1 VNVHD
6 RSALSAAQRD
16 TIRFRLNG
24 EPVALT
30 DAPDTRL
37 SEALRS
43 SLGATGTKVGC
54 DAGDCGACTVLLDGG
69 QACACLIPIGQVDG
83 RMVTTVEGLAGD
95 PLGHALQA
103 SFHAYGAAQCGICT
117 PGMLM
122 AAYDLLS
129 RDRQPSES
137 ATLDALGGVLCRCT
151 GYIKIVEAVRGAH
164 GFIGDVTTEAQR
176 ALSPLAGESWREGSA
191 AVGQEVA
198 ASANPVTRSAPSPT
212 LSRKGGGSI
221 TSIGKRI
228 ARLDGEPKVAGTEI
242 YGADRVPEG
251 ALWLRALRCP
261 HPRARFTLGDLDAFV
276 ASCPGLVKIFTPK
289 DVPGENS
296 FGIYPHLKDQPVFS
310 TGETRYRGE
319 CVLAIVGEKAA
330 VEAVRLSEFPIV
342 WEPLAPMIG
351 SKAALAGT
359 AFPLHDFAPD
369 NVLTRGRV
377 VSGDVEAGFAAA
389 THTASGDFETGFVE
403 HAYIEPEAGYAQR
416 IGDTIEVFACTQAP
430 YMDRDEVARVLGIPL
445 EDVRIIPSACGG
457 GFGGKLD
464 VSLQPMLAVAAWVL
478 RRPVACV
485 YGRIESMVSST
496 KRHPSQIAA
505 RAACDADGKLVA
517 YAMDG
522 DFDTGAYSSWGPT
535 VAGRVPVHATGP
547 YRVPNVRNLSRA
559 IYTNG
564 PPSGAFRGFGVPQA
578 AIAQESLFDDLAEA
592 AGIDRLEFR
601 LINAIRAGDAT
612 PCGQVLEASAGLAEC
627 LEALKPHWQALLADA
642 CAFNATESRSRRGV
656 GIGCMWYGIGNTGM
670 SNPSTM
676 RITLDAAGALTFWN
690 GAVDIGQ
697 GSTTV
702 LTQIAA
708 DALGLPVSAF
718 RLVIGDSALTLDAGK
733 TSASRQTFVSGRA
746 SEAAGKELRAAI
758 LRLTNAGESADL
770 SLDGPSL
777 LVTEN
782 GVSSRIN
789 LAALPV
795 NSDGI
800 VLEGLG
806 SFDPPTIPLDTEGQG
821 VPYATYGFAAQIASL
836 DVDLDLGTVKLNRI
850 VAAHDVG
857 RAINPMLVEGQIH
870 GGIAQGIGLALMEEY
885 LPGRT
890 ENLHDYL
897 IPTAGDVP
905 PIEIILI
912 EDPEPLGPSG
922 AKGIGEPALVP
933 TAPAILG
940 AIRHAT
946 GVTPR
951 QIPVLPHRLW
961 ELMREKD
968 GEKHRP
974 TPSPTQLGHARV
986 GHLPVLKSATAD
998 FSAGE
1003 GWGEGSHHAPDL
1015 ASAETITDEGSPT
1028 PHPAAARPPSPLAG
1042 EENTALAERSRKFG
1056 AAEGEDGII
1065 RCDACPVLCR
1075 IRPGRSGACSR
1086 YANENGLLVRT
1097 DPVVL
1102 LAEAID
1108 AAQPLVPFADNAGD
1122 WDGSALPANR
1132 VFVTGIGSGTTY
1144 PDYKPAPFIV
1154 SSQHEGVDTVTVVTE
1169 GIFSYCGIK
1178 VKIDTDRHL
1187 GPETAAIRSKGE
1199 QIGHVTTA
1207 EYGSQ
1212 MLSLGGVRHLTGG
1225 SKKEGNA
1232 TCEAMLQLANR
1243 EPVELTIDGGH
1254 TVLVQ
1259 AGQPPI
1265 VDGKPEQ
1272 RMRVGCGS
1280 ATIGIFAQQWL
1291 GHVDEVIVVDDHITG
1306 VLTEHQ
1312 AGRVLDM
1319 KPAGIRVRGRKSTP
1333 GRYFQVAEPGLGW
1346 GGTDI
1351 TQPLSIIQKID
1362 EKLAWPGM
1370 RLLMTSTTGEDSA
1383 FFVLDENLTP
1393 IETDMPAPV
1402 RQVVERIGEN
1412 CEPSLC
1418 TVTFMA
1424 GAGGSLR
1431 AGVTENPVLLTRSVQ
1446 SGATRVTMGG
1456 APVHVWP
1463 GGGITVMVDV
1473 LRLPKNAF
1481 GSVPTPAL
1489 VAPIEFTLPRSLYL
1503 ALGGHEDEIVPMD
1516 EVLRAHRGDARIER
1530 AMTENPW
1537 PLRAAGGA

>member
-1 VNVHD
+1 VNRHLPLPAAGSHD
-6 RSALSAAQRD
+6 GSIAFS
-16 TIRFRLNG
+16 LNG
-24 EPVALT
+24 SPVTLT
-30 DAPDTRL
+30 DAPDSRL
-37 SEALRS
+37 STALRD
-43 SLGATGTKVGC
+43 SLGATGTKSGC
-54 DAGDCGACTVLLDGG
+54 DAGDCGACTVLVDGA
-69 QACACLIPIGQVDG
+69 QVCACLVPVGQVEG
-83 RMVTTVEGLAGD
+83 CAVVTVEGLAAD
-95 PLGHALQA
+95 PLGRALQRAFHAL
-103 SFHAYGAAQCGICT
+103 GAAQCGICT

-122 AAYDLLS
+122 AGYDLLQ
-129 RDRQPSES
+129 RNPTPGERETQ
-137 ATLDALGGVLCRCT
+137 DALGGVLCRCT
-151 GYIKIVEAVRGAH
+151 GYLKIVEAVRSAHAFLGAAAERISIPED
-164 GFIGDVTTEAQR
+164 GTATAIGA
-176 ALSPLAGESWREGSA
+176 
-191 AVGQEVA
+191 
-198 ASANPVTRSAPSPT
+198 
-212 LSRKGGGSI
+212 
-221 TSIGKRI
+221 RI
-228 ARLDGEPKVAGTEI
+228 ARLDGLPKLDGTEL
-242 YGADRVPEG
+242 YGADSVPAD
-251 ALWLRALRCP
+251 ALWLRALRSP
-261 HPRARFTLGDLDAFV
+261 HPRARFTLGDLDGFV
-276 ASCPGLVKIFTPK
+276 AARPGLAKILTAR

-330 VEAVRLSEFPIV
+330 VEAVRLDEFPIV
-342 WEPLAPMIG
+342 WEPLAPMLG
-351 SKAALAGT
+351 PKAALAES
-359 AFPLHDFAPD
+359 AFALHDFAPD

-377 VSGDVEAGFAAA
+377 VCGDVEAGFAGAA
-389 THTASGDFETGFVE
+389 HVASGSFETGFVE
-403 HAYIEPEAGYAQR
+403 HAYIEPEAGYAR
-416 IGDTIEVFACTQAP
+416 RVGETVEVFACTQAP
-430 YMDRDEVARVLGIPL
+430 YMDRDEVARVLGL
-445 EDVRIIPSACGG
+445 ALDDVRIIPSACGG
-457 GFGGKLD
+457 GFGGKVD
-464 VSLQPMLAVAAWVL
+464 VSLQPMLAVAAWL
-478 RRPVACV
+478 LDRPVACV
-485 YGRIESMVSST
+485 FGRIESMVSST
-496 KRHPSQIAA
+496 KRHPSSITAK
-505 RAACDADGKLVA
+505 AACDAQGKLVA

-547 YRVPNVRNLSRA
+547 YKVLNVRNLSRA

-578 AIAQESLFDDLAEA
+578 AIAQESLFDDLAAA

-601 LINAIRAGDAT
+601 LLNAIRAGDAT
-612 PCGQVLEASAGLAEC
+612 PCGQVLEASAGLSEC
-627 LEALKPHWQALLADA
+627 IEALKPHWRALLADA
-642 CAFNATESRSRRGV
+642 ASFNLKNGRSRRGV

-676 RITLDAAGALTFWN
+676 RITLDAKGALTFWN

-746 SEAAGKELRAAI
+746 SEAAAKELRAAI
-758 LRLTNAGESADL
+758 LRLTNAGEGASL
-770 SLDGPSL
+770 QLDGESL
-777 LVTEN
+777 VVTEN
-782 GVSSRIN
+782 GVSSRID
-789 LAALPV
+789 LTALPA
-795 NSDGI
+795 SDDGV

-806 SFDPPTIPLDTEGQG
+806 SFDPPTIPLDADGQG

-857 RAINPMLVEGQIH
+857 KAINPMLVEGQIH

-905 PIEIILI
+905 PIDIILI

-951 QIPVLPHRLW
+951 QVPVLPHRLW
-961 ELMREKD
+961 ELIREKQAHND
-968 GEKHRP
+968 LGPHPEEPRSGVSKDDP
-974 TPSPTQLGHARV
+974 APSEASFGMQAAPAPQ
-986 GHLPVLKSATAD
+986 D
-998 FSAGE
+998 
-1003 GWGEGSHHAPDL
+1003 EGSHKAL
-1015 ASAETITDEGSPT
+1015 S
-1028 PHPAAARPPSPLAG
+1028 
-1042 EENTALAERSRKFG
+1042 ALAERSRKFG

-1086 YANENGLLVRT
+1086 YANEDGLLVRT
-1097 DPVVL
+1097 DPIVL
-1102 LAEAID
+1102 LAQAVETGQA
-1108 AAQPLVPFADNAGD
+1108 LVPFAENAED
-1122 WDGSALPANR
+1122 WDGAALPANR

-1169 GIFSYCGIK
+1169 GIFSYCGVK

-1187 GPETAAIRSKGE
+1187 GPETAAVRSKGE
-1199 QIGHVTTA
+1199 QVGHVTTA

-1232 TCEAMLQLANR
+1232 TCEAMLKLSNGEA
-1243 EPVELTIDGGH
+1243 VELTIDGGH
-1254 TVLVQ
+1254 GVIVQ
-1259 AGQPPI
+1259 AGQAPI
-1265 VDGKPEQ
+1265 VDGKPET

-1280 ATIGIFAQQWL
+1280 ATIGIFAQQWQ

-1319 KPAGIRVRGRKSTP
+1319 RPAGIRVRGRKSTP
-1333 GRYFQVAEPGLGW
+1333 GRYFQVAEPGMGW

-1351 TQPLSIIQKID
+1351 TEPLSIIQKID
-1362 EKLAWPGM
+1362 PALAWPGM
-1370 RLLMTSTTGEDSA
+1370 RLLMTSTTGEDAA
-1383 FFVLDENLTP
+1383 FFVLDENLAP
-1393 IETDMPAPV
+1393 VEAEMPAPV
-1402 RQVVERIGEN
+1402 GQVVGRIGEN

-1456 APVHVWP
+1456 APVFVWP

-1473 LRLPKNAF
+1473 LRMPQNAF
-1481 GSVPTPAL
+1481 GHVPTPAL
-1489 VAPIEFTLPRSLYL
+1489 VAPMEFTLPRSLYL
-1503 ALGGHEDEIVPMD
+1503 ALGGHEDEIVPV
-1516 EVLRAHRGDARIER
+1516 EKLLRAHGGEARIER
-1530 AMTENPW
+1530 ALADNPW
-1537 PLRAAGGA
+1537 PLRRA